1 MIKQVAS
8 IKTSENG
15 TVFYTAVLD
24 NGQDFRSSVFPG
36 QNVDGHPSEVVDVCL
51 KTWTP
56 EVISAFKASINVNQE
71 A

>member
-1 MIKQVAS
+1 MIQQVTS
-8 IKTSENG
+8 IKTSANG

-24 NGQDFRSSVFPG
+24 DGENFRSSVFPG

-56 EVISAFKASINVNQE
+56 EVISAFKASVNAHQE
-71 A
+71 L